1 MTRWLALAVPL
12 LVVMAFLLGWLFPGR
27 PEEPL
32 GVTRGQGA
40 RAELTLR
47 PGDGSNDAV
56 RFLRTL
62 RQDPVPPAPPAPP
75 APVIVVQ
82 PPPPPPD
89 VSVLFKAVL
98 LAIQRDQ
105 QTGNYR
111 ALVRDP
117 AAPPPQMAA
126 MSVGAR
132 FGDGWRI
139 REISEDA
146 VTLAKG
152 REVRVVRLYG

>member
-1 MTRWLALAVPL
+1 MTRWLALAISLAIVL
-12 LVVMAFLLGWLFPGR
+12 AFLMGWLFPGR
-27 PEEPL
+27 PEAPL
-32 GVTRGQGA
+32 GVTRGAGS

-47 PGDGSNDAV
+47 PGDGSNVAI

-62 RQDPVPPAPPAPP
+62 RRDPAPPPPPPPPVVIAPP
-75 APVIVVQ
+75 

-89 VSVLFKAVL
+89 VSVVFKQAL
-98 LAIQRDQ
+98 SGIERDPE
-105 QTGNYR
+105 TGAFR

-117 AAPPPQMAA
+117 AAPSPQIAA

-139 REISEDA
+139 REISADA

-152 REVRVVRLYG
+152 REVRVVRLFG